1 MATRT
6 IGKFPEQVPSGT
18 GKATMSSTLT
28 LPDDGVVSLVS
39 WPDALAD
46 ATGLLADQLIIST
59 TNGPNHLRGTW
70 IHPRLA
76 VDLARWLSPAFAVWM
91 DGWFLEQLH
100 YNPATNVDSF
110 RRAKQHAET
119 LFAKLNAGSSRPV
132 IRQRQVQSL
141 NELAPCECLAMQYV
155 AWRHWTQQPCETMHV
170 IEVLQVRWK
179 WSTIRNR
186 LGTLRERGLIT
197 KEGRSI
203 F

>member
-1 MATRT
+1 M
-6 IGKFPEQVPSGT
+6 T
-18 GKATMSSTLT
+18 GVQTCA
-28 LPDDGVVSLVS
+28 LPISDYRESDRCQQYL
-39 WPDALAD
+39 DALSQT
-46 ATGLLADQLIIST
+46 TGIPVFDLIVSRQG
-59 TNGPNHLRGTW
+59 NSGGTW
-70 IHPRLA
+70 VHPQVA
-76 VDLARWLSPAFAVWM
+76 VDLARWISAPFAVWM

-170 IEVLQVRWK
+170 IEVLQVQ
-179 WSTIRNR
+179 I
-186 LGTLRERGLIT
+186 
-197 KEGRSI
+197 GRAHV
-203 F
+203 